1 MEYGFSRER
10 RGRLLRPRSPRAL
23 LLAGAGALLCGYAL
37 VALWSRF
44 NPTYEGH
51 PLPILGRYA
60 QGGNLD
66 ARRLLTYAAFTA
78 DSASLRDAAR
88 RELIP
93 VGMDAYPWL
102 HEFSGLPSFQEV
114 VREMA
119 AARSGEELLTALEAT
134 AEVRRLAHA
143 DDPEALKEPWERQAG
158 APGKV
163 PTDPRSSWT
172 QAPGGGPPLAA
183 FSRCLGSTDPW
194 TRFLAAQA
202 LVPVGLADEELAAL
216 LQDPLRHVRRLA
228 VMRVADR
235 AATFDRD
242 QARAEEVRLVNAVR
256 QLLVD
261 GDPEVRVRAA
271 VLLARLT
278 AAAPGGAAPP
288 WEVPPNYELIEALA
302 TGLRYCRLLEDFESV
317 QPARRFG
324 RASRALIPAVLDVGN
339 EPWPPSRPRAD
350 RASKIVRTIEAHHGR
365 PGS

>member
-1 MEYGFSRER
+1 MDAELR
-10 RGRLLRPRSPRAL
+10 RDGWGRRLWPRSRRAL
-23 LLAGAGALLCGYAL
+23 LLAGACVLLCASAL

-51 PLPILGRYA
+51 PLSILGRFA

-66 ARRLLTYAAFTA
+66 ARRLLTNAAFTA
-78 DSASLRDAAR
+78 DSAFLRDAAR

-114 VREMA
+114 VLDMA
-119 AARSGEELLTALEAT
+119 APDAGAELHTALEAT
-134 AEVRRLAHA
+134 AEVRRLTHA

-158 APGKV
+158 APGEV
-163 PTDPRSSWT
+163 PNGSRPSWT
-172 QAPGGGPPLAA
+172 RTSGGAPSLAV
-183 FSRCLGSTDPW
+183 FYRCLGSTDPW
-194 TRFLAAQA
+194 ARYLAAQA
-202 LVPVGLADEELAAL
+202 LVPLGLADEELAAL
-216 LQDPLRHVRRLA
+216 LEDPLPHVRRLA
-228 VMRVADR
+228 VMRVAEL
-235 AATFDRD
+235 AVTFDRGN
-242 QARAEEVRLVNAVR
+242 AREEEVRLVNAVR
-256 QLLVD
+256 QLLID
-261 GDPEVRVRAA
+261 GDAEVRVRAA

-278 AAAPGGAAPP
+278 AAAPGTAAPP
-288 WEVPPNYELIEALA
+288 WEVPPNHELIEALA
-302 TGLRYCRLLEDFESV
+302 TGLRYCRLLEDFESI

-339 EPWPPSRPRAD
+339 EPWPPSRPRAE